1 MITTRLHQ
9 VLVDI
14 NMTFFWTE
22 SLDHGV
28 LFRFKLASLTI
39 RTYRTGTLDRWVNMY
54 IGCIFYSPVCAF
66 LKIKNISVLMLMIMM
81 AASAMNRHF
90 STRMIRQK
98 LWNPQAVTT
107 APRTRNGILAFPTD
121 WEAFRANPLK
131 IMRIHIN
138 RVDTGSCRGIWLQ
151 DSKKCFLSSSISQVM
166 DLLNNLT

>member
-54 IGCIFYSPVCAF
+54 IGCIFYSAF

-90 STRMIRQK
+90 FNSHDSSKTLKSSGCNHGSADSEWHSSFSNRLGSFSSQS
-98 LWNPQAVTT
+98 PQNHENSYK
-107 APRTRNGILAFPTD
+107 PSRYRILPWHLAARLEKMFPFIFNFTSY
-121 WEAFRANPLK
+121 
-131 IMRIHIN
+131 
-138 RVDTGSCRGIWLQ
+138 GS
-151 DSKKCFLSSSISQVM
+151 FE
-166 DLLNNLT
+166 